1 MRHCQRSPDVECADG
16 RNIRAVKYQK
26 SPTTDDDSFRKHPSK
41 RKLLRKQE
49 NAKKTQ
55 QNGEDIEH
63 EDEDSDGSAAGQMS
77 PRDSCSEKFSSPE
90 RTPMKKINIENGKV
104 LNIC

>member
-55 QNGEDIEH
+55 QNGED
-63 EDEDSDGSAAGQMS
+63 D
-77 PRDSCSEKFSSPE
+77 RNTK
-90 RTPMKKINIENGKV
+90 MKIVMGRLQAK
-104 LNIC
+104 